1 MATYQYTARQTGGKV
16 LTGAIEAENR
26 HAAVRRLQQMGLY
39 ITDLRHG
46 VERGANAFWGSS
58 RIGVK
63 ALAVFSRQFATMVQA
78 GLPLLRT
85 LTVLEEQAQ
94 RGTFKRILGQVRG
107 DVERGASLSAALAEH
122 PAAFNTLYVS
132 MVKTGEAGGILAEA
146 LLRLA
151 GFLEKELALRQK
163 VRAAATYP
171 TLLACAALGC
181 LLFLTV
187 VIIPQFATF
196 YEELGNASLP
206 VPTQVAIAAS
216 NLIQSFWWAGTAA
229 GFAVIVVVPRWL
241 RTPRGRAWYD
251 RTKLGIPGLGPLNKK
266 IAVARFA
273 RTLGTLAGSGVPII
287 RALEVASAA
296 LDNVVIARAID
307 AVRSSLREGESIAV
321 QLAATRMFSS
331 MVVQMVHVG
340 EETGA
345 LDGMLAKVADFYDT
359 EAETTIAGLTSVIEP
374 ALIVGMGVVIGSI
387 LMALYLPIFS
397 LATAVK

>member
-1 MATYQYTARQTGGKV
+1 
-16 LTGAIEAENR
+16 
-26 HAAVRRLQQMGLY
+26 
-39 ITDLRHG
+39 
-46 VERGANAFWGSS
+46 
-58 RIGVK
+58 
-63 ALAVFSRQFATMVQA
+63 
-78 GLPLLRT
+78 
-85 LTVLEEQAQ
+85 
-94 RGTFKRILGQVRG
+94 
-107 DVERGASLSAALAEH
+107 
-122 PAAFNTLYVS
+122 
-132 MVKTGEAGGILAEA
+132 
-146 LLRLA
+146 
-151 GFLEKELALRQK
+151 LEKELALRQK